1 MPWVRAFQRKVHTLS
16 VAIPQFVLLAH
27 VSSLRLPSGHSGLVP
42 TLRNVACTSLIS
54 PRLLVMDG
62 SIWASLLGVAIRH
75 VICGVYLLNYLFIYF
90 SSQLCCPLWFQ
101 NSPQTHQW
109 EGFLVF
115 GNFSSFRTPSPG
127 RVSIPNSFV
136 SLFIFYILSYL
147 LLKTMGCL
155 SGCLVSSA
163 SIQKLF
169 CGIYSAF
176 KWSFDEFVGE
186 KVVSQ
191 SYSSAI
197 SGPPPFQF

>member
-115 GNFSSFRTPSPG
+115 GNFSSFKTPSRDRSLSLTLLPHFL
-127 RVSIPNSFV
+127 SFV
-136 SLFIFYILSYL
+136 FCPIFFWRQWATFLGAWCPLPAFRSCFVEFTQRSNDLSMNL
-147 LLKTMGCL
+147 
-155 SGCLVSSA
+155 
-163 SIQKLF
+163 
-169 CGIYSAF
+169 
-176 KWSFDEFVGE
+176 
-186 KVVSQ
+186 
-191 SYSSAI
+191 
-197 SGPPPFQF
+197 